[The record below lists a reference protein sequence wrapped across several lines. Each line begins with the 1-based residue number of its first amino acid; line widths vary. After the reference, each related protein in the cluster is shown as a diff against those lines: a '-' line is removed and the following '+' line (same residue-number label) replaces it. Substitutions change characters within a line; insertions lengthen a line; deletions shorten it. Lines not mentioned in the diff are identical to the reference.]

1 MQRGHWGVILP
12 ACSGSA
18 PPGCTCHKRL
28 AQVTVRWLDHLNW
41 FLSIGRIS
49 SSTLCTSKM
58 TKLFILVLR
67 ESPANLQRK
76 FISATAICD
85 LSLFFKNSIQSLHS
99 ALSLPHQIS
108 MMSASLSHAPL
119 SYEPQ
124 HTYEQLCL
132 NMLLV
137 MDKPWLAEKSSNR
150 TQLRSLWREVVV

>member
-28 AQVTVRWLDHLNW
+28 AQVTVRWPDHLNW
-41 FLSIGRIS
+41 FLSIGRNS

-124 HTYEQLCL
+124 HTYEQLRL

-150 TQLRSLWREVVV
+150 TQLRSLCREVVV